1 MKISYNWLKEY
12 MTINIS
18 AKDLA
23 EKKSNVVPWKLILS
37 RNQAMV

>member
-23 EKKSNVVPWKLILS
+23 EKNRTWCRGS
-37 RNQAMV
+37 